1 MTKTEKVFP
10 TKHLIWVDKVE
21 FDNFLAAARTVVEA
35 FPDDEA
41 LDHILLD
48 HQIESLNKLAEFVG
62 DFDPAKPVPTELP
75 TEPVVEV
82 HADGAV
88 EVQ

>member
-10 TKHLIWVDKVE
+10 TKHLIWVDKIE

-35 FPDDEA
+35 FPVNMQEQTADQVCA
-41 LDHILLD
+41 LVDL
-48 HQIESLNKLAEFVG
+48 ESYVMN
-62 DFDPAKPVPTELP
+62 FDPAKPVPTELP
-75 TEPVVEV
+75 TEPVVEI